1 MPDTFALT
9 AASLSVGFDVLDMLH
24 DIGPGENG
32 FTNRAHDLDRHTWS
46 AYLADLVRYAD
57 GIDLP
62 AEHVPQTTYWLRRD
76 GYPVGLSKLRH
87 TLNDALAVYG
97 GHVGYCVRPVER
109 GKGYGHV
116 LLGSTLAQAHHLGI
130 AQVLITT
137 NRNNLPSRAMVERHG
152 GVLEPGGSGYC
163 RYWVPSSG

>member
-1 MPDTFALT
+1 MNSPFTLT
-9 AASLSVGFDVLDMLH
+9 AASLGDEPDVLEMLH

-32 FTNRAHDLDRHTWS
+32 FTNRAHDLESDAWS
-46 AYLADLVRYAD
+46 EFLADLVRYAE
-57 GIDLP
+57 GTDLP

-87 TLNDALAVYG
+87 TLNDALTVYG
-97 GHVGYCVRPVER
+97 GHVGYCVRPGER

-116 LLGSTLAQAHHLGI
+116 LLGMTLEQARHLGI

-137 NRNNLPSRAMVERHG
+137 NRDNSPSRAMVERQG
-152 GVLEPGGSGYC
+152 GVLEPDSSSYC
-163 RYWVPSSG
+163 RYWVPTSK